1 MSKETRNF
9 IDAFRAILADELFT
23 WAEAYWQANDPE
35 GDGVYTEMN
44 TEEVE
49 KVNFTAGK
57 EIGAIIKRE
66 LQKSKRSTLSN
77 DFDQEIAI
85 YVDSIMDGIEYGLH
99 SF

>member
-9 IDAFRAILADELFT
+9 IDAFWAIFADELFT
-23 WAEAYWQANDPE
+23 WAEVYWEANDPE
-35 GDGVYTEMN
+35 GDGVYTKMN

-49 KVNFTAGK
+49 KFNFNAGK

-99 SF
+99 S